1 MGVIFTYIFQLIFLN
16 IVYSILY
23 EGWIPQPTISKA
35 NFTAFGVEFQHGN
48 PFQLLTDAFWIL
60 LSRAATASSSGFWQR
75 GQAKCWPVARITRT
89 GAGAMHKIM
98 FKRIIIFILYIYIF
112 RCRHYH
118 YLKLLV
124 SIDTVAVLV
133 LFWLGKFIKLVET
146 EGQACAVGMEKLARG
161 KPMGFLNIYHVV
173 KRGWLL
179 WENCLFLI

>member
-1 MGVIFTYIFQLIFLN
+1 MGVIFTYIYIIQLIFLN

-60 LSRAATASSSGFWQR
+60 LSRAATATSSGFWQR

-98 FKRIIIFILYIYIF
+98 FKRIIIFILYIY

-124 SIDTVAVLV
+124 SRYCSCFGTVFDWVNSSSS
-133 LFWLGKFIKLVET
+133 WKQKG
-146 EGQACAVGMEKLARG
+146 KLAQSGMDKLACG
-161 KPMGFLNIYHVV
+161 KPKV
-173 KRGWLL
+173 
-179 WENCLFLI
+179 